1 MISIYLCQMD
11 SLHPAF
17 KAMNAL
23 AKAAEPFLFVLDFA
37 LREPIVKPLSE
48 LDSNT
53 LKFQIGS
60 LTNSK
65 AQKDI
70 FEKESEFS
78 YLPLD
83 KEVYRKAFEKV
94 LFHLR
99 RGDSYLLNLTM
110 PVRLKTDLKL
120 EEIYARSKAPY
131 KLWLRD
137 RFTVFS
143 PEPFVKINDGKIFT
157 YPMKG
162 TIDANLPD
170 AEQILLADPKEKAEH
185 YTIVDLLR
193 NDLNSVAEN
202 VRVDRFRYVEKIQTS
217 RGALLQTSS
226 AISGKLPANYTDE
239 LGTIFS
245 KLLPA
250 GSISGAPK
258 KRTIELIQEA
268 ENYNRGFYTGVM
280 GVFDGKNLESSV
292 MIRFIEQD
300 NEGLVFK
307 AGGGITVN
315 SQCES
320 EYNELLQKVYLPF

>member
-1 MISIYLCQMD
+1 MD
-11 SLHPAF
+11 NLHPAF
-17 KAMNAL
+17 KAMNTL

-48 LDSNT
+48 LDNNM
-53 LKFQIGS
+53 LKYHIGS
-60 LTNSK
+60 QTNSTP
-65 AQKDI
+65 QKSV
-70 FEKESEFS
+70 FEKKYEFS

-83 KEVYRKAFEKV
+83 KEVYRKAFDKV

-110 PVRLKTDLKL
+110 PVRLKTTLTL

-137 RFTVFS
+137 CFTVFS
-143 PEPFVKINDGKIFT
+143 PEAFIKIIDGKIFT

-162 TIDANLPD
+162 TIDADIPE
-170 AEQILLADPKEKAEH
+170 AERILLADAKEKAEH

-226 AISGKLPANYTDE
+226 VISGKLPSNYVNE

-258 KRTIELIQEA
+258 KRTVELIQEA
-268 ENYNRGFYTGVM
+268 ENYQRGFYTGVM
-280 GVFDGKNLESSV
+280 GIFDGKNLESSV

-300 NEGLVFK
+300 KNGLVFK

-320 EYNELLQKVYLPF
+320 EYNELLQKIYLPF

>member
-1 MISIYLCQMD
+1 MD

-17 KAMNAL
+17 KTMNVL
-23 AKAAEPFLFVLDFA
+23 AKAGEAFLFVLDFA
-37 LREPIVKPLSE
+37 LREPIVTPLTK

-53 LKFQIGS
+53 LKFHIGPH
-60 LTNSK
+60 TNSTPHQSDLEKKYKFSFEPLNK
-65 AQKDI
+65 A
-70 FEKESEFS
+70 
-78 YLPLD
+78 L
-83 KEVYRKAFEKV
+83 YRKAFEKV
-94 LFHLR
+94 LFHLQ

-110 PVRLKTDLKL
+110 PVRLTTTLRL

-143 PEPFVKINDGKIFT
+143 PEPFIKIIDGKIFT

-170 AEQILLADPKEKAEH
+170 AEQILLTDPKEKAEH

-202 VRVDRFRYVEKIQTS
+202 VRVDRFRYVEKIETS

-226 AISGKLPANYTDE
+226 VISGKLPSNYTHE
-239 LGTIFS
+239 LGSIFA

-268 ENYNRGFYTGVM
+268 ENYHRGFYTGVM
-280 GVFDGKNLESSV
+280 GVYDGQNLESSV

-320 EYNELLQKVYLPF
+320 EYKELLQKVYLPF

>member
-1 MISIYLCQMD
+1 MENLQ
-11 SLHPAF
+11 PAF
-17 KAMNAL
+17 IAMNAL
-23 AKAAEPFLFVLDFA
+23 GKAAEPFLFVLDFGF
-37 LREPIVKPLSE
+37 REPIVKPLSE
-48 LDSNT
+48 LDSNV
-53 LKFQIGS
+53 LKYHIGSHTNSTPQIG
-60 LTNSK
+60 
-65 AQKDI
+65 I
-70 FEKESEFS
+70 PEKKHEFS

-94 LFHLR
+94 LFHLQ

-110 PVRLKTDLKL
+110 PVRLKTTLTL

-143 PEPFVKINDGKIFT
+143 PEPFVKIIDGEIFT

-162 TIDANLPD
+162 TIDDDLPD
-170 AEQILLADPKEKAEH
+170 AEEILLADPKEKAEH

-226 AISGKLPANYTDE
+226 AISGKLPSNYFNE

-258 KRTIELIQEA
+258 KRTVELIQEA
-268 ENYNRGFYTGVM
+268 ENYQRGFYTGVM

-300 NEGLVFK
+300 KDGLIFK

-320 EYNELLQKVYLPF
+320 EYNELLQKIYLPF

>member
-1 MISIYLCQMD
+1 
-11 SLHPAF
+11 
-17 KAMNAL
+17 MNAL
-23 AKAAEPFLFVLDFA
+23 AKAGEPFLFVLDFA

-53 LKFQIGS
+53 LKFQIS
-60 LTNSK
+60 SDTNSIVPS
-65 AQKDI
+65 D
-70 FEKESEFS
+70 FSEKVFEFS
-78 YLPLD
+78 HLGLD
-83 KEVYRKAFEKV
+83 KETYRKAFEKV

-110 PVRLKTDLKL
+110 PVRLKTTLTL

-143 PEPFVKINDGKIFT
+143 PEPFIKIKDGKIFT

-162 TIDANLPD
+162 TIDANLAN
-170 AEQILLADPKEKAEH
+170 AEQILLSDPKEKAEH

-193 NDLNSVAEN
+193 NDLNSVAEK

-226 AISGKLPANYTDE
+226 VISGKLPSNYIHE
-239 LGTIFS
+239 LGAIFS

-258 KRTIELIQEA
+258 KRTVELIEEA
-268 ENYNRGFYTGVM
+268 ENYQRGFYTGVM

-300 NEGLVFK
+300 KVGLVFK

-320 EYNELLQKVYLPF
+320 EYEELLQKIYLPF

>member
-1 MISIYLCQMD
+1 
-11 SLHPAF
+11 
-17 KAMNAL
+17 MNAL
-23 AKAAEPFLFVLDFA
+23 AKAAKPFLFVLDFA
-37 LREPIVKPLSE
+37 LREPIVKVLNK
-48 LDSNT
+48 LDNNV
-53 LKFQIGS
+53 LKFHIGAY
-60 LTNSK
+60 TNTTTPS
-65 AQKDI
+65 DI
-70 FEKESEFS
+70 PEKKYTFS
-78 YLPLD
+78 HLGLD
-83 KEVYRKAFEKV
+83 EEVYRKAFEKV

-110 PVRLKTDLKL
+110 PVRIDTTLTL

-131 KLWLRD
+131 KLWLRN

-143 PEPFVKINDGKIFT
+143 PEPFIKIIDGKIFT

-162 TIDANLPD
+162 TIDANLPN

-202 VRVDRFRYVEKIQTS
+202 VCVDRFRYVEKIQTS
-217 RGALLQTSS
+217 KGALLQTSS
-226 AISGKLPANYTDE
+226 VISGKLPSNYVNE
-239 LGTIFS
+239 IGTIFS

-258 KRTIELIQEA
+258 KRTVELIQEA
-268 ENYNRGFYTGVM
+268 ENYERGFYTGVM

-300 NEGLVFK
+300 KAGLVFK

-315 SQCES
+315 SQCDS
-320 EYNELLQKVYLPF
+320 EYNELLQKIYLPF

>member
-1 MISIYLCQMD
+1 
-11 SLHPAF
+11 
-17 KAMNAL
+17 MNKL
-23 AKAAEPFLFVLDFA
+23 GKAAEPFLFVLDFA
-37 LREPIVKPLSE
+37 LREPIVKPLNK

-60 LTNSK
+60 HSNATVE
-65 AQKDI
+65 KDVYGKEYKFS
-70 FEKESEFS
+70 FE
-78 YLPLD
+78 PLD

-94 LFHLR
+94 LFHLQ

-110 PVRLKTDLKL
+110 PVRLKTSLAL
-120 EEIYARSKAPY
+120 EEIYARSKAPF
-131 KLWLRD
+131 KLWMRD

-143 PEPFVKINDGKIFT
+143 PEPFVKIIDGKIFT

-170 AEQILLADPKEKAEH
+170 AAQILLADPKEKAEH

-202 VRVDRFRYVEKIQTS
+202 VRVDRFRYVEKILTS

-226 AISGKLPANYTDE
+226 VISGKLPSNYVADI
-239 LGTIFS
+239 GSIFS

-258 KRTIELIQEA
+258 KRTVELIQEA
-268 ENYNRGFYTGVM
+268 ENYDRGFYTGVM

-300 NEGLVFK
+300 NEGLIFK

-320 EYNELLQKVYLPF
+320 EYNELLQKIYLPF

>member
-1 MISIYLCQMD
+1 MD

-17 KAMNAL
+17 KTMNAL
-23 AKAAEPFLFVLDFA
+23 AKAGEPFLFVLDFA

-53 LKFQIGS
+53 LKFQIS
-60 LTNSK
+60 SHSNSI
-65 AQKDI
+65 APSDI
-70 FEKESEFS
+70 SKKVFEFS
-78 YLPLD
+78 HLGLD
-83 KEVYRKAFEKV
+83 KATYRKAFEKV
-94 LFHLR
+94 MFHLQ

-110 PVRLKTDLKL
+110 PVRLKTTLTL
-120 EEIYARSKAPY
+120 EEIYVRSKAPY

-143 PEPFVKINDGKIFT
+143 PEPFIKIKDGKIFT

-162 TIDANLPD
+162 TIDANLAN
-170 AEQILLADPKEKAEH
+170 AEQILLADAKEKAEH

-202 VRVDRFRYVEKIQTS
+202 VGVDRFRYVEKIQTS
-217 RGALLQTSS
+217 SRALLQTSS
-226 AISGKLPANYTDE
+226 VISGKLPSDYLHE

-258 KRTIELIQEA
+258 KRTVELIQEA
-268 ENYNRGFYTGVM
+268 ENYQRGFYTGVM

-300 NEGLVFK
+300 KDGLVFK

-320 EYNELLQKVYLPF
+320 EYEELLQKIYLPF